1 MDLVKYVKPTTSI
14 VFRNIE
20 EQLEKVSRGERRLS
34 KGFEGMGQTYA
45 QKNQE
50 ANDLN
55 ARAAALTNYLREHGS
70 LLEKTE
76 EKLVEITQ
84 KIKLATTESENT
96 RLNELKAG
104 VGRLQ
109 KELVEMEQK
118 KEILSWE
125 LRRHLLRQK
134 NKGKDD
140 YLEINY
146 LDEQL

>member
-1 MDLVKYVKPTTSI
+1 VKPTTSI

-20 EQLEKVSRGERRLS
+20 DQLEKVTRGERRLS
-34 KGFEGMGQTYA
+34 RAFEATGQTYA
-45 QKNQE
+45 QKSQE
-50 ANDLN
+50 ASDLN
-55 ARAAALTNYLREHGS
+55 ARAAALAGYLREHGS

-76 EKLVEITQ
+76 EKLAEITQ

-146 LDEQL
+146 LEEPQL